1 MVQAL
6 DNVAPAVEKEWA
18 QNRRVLMPLYFDG
31 HWFLLNEVMSDEDLL
46 GQQIVKT
53 AHWPGDEIQ
62 QIWAQGKRIQCLYGS
77 PQEWTIIAER
87 RAATVPS
94 QIVQAGA
101 DPENFNFADQLS
113 LGYRLIG
120 ASYQPTSKIYCF
132 LWELESDSNSTHFQ
146 DIYFQPQFPSNKLS
160 ELGYG
165 LESR

>member
-1 MVQAL
+1 MVQAI

-31 HWFLLNEVMSDEDLL
+31 HWLLLNEVVTDEDLL

-77 PQEWTIIAER
+77 SQDWTIIAEKR
-87 RAATVPS
+87 SSTVPP
-94 QIVQAGA
+94 QVVQAGP
-101 DPENFNFADQLS
+101 DPDNFNFAEQLNM
-113 LGYRLIG
+113 GYRLIG
-120 ASYQPTSKIYCF
+120 ASYQPTSKVYSF
-132 LWELESDSNSTHFQ
+132 LWEQATEAYSSSLQE
-146 DIYFQPQFPSNKLS
+146 IYFQPQFPSNKLS
-160 ELGYG
+160 ELGYY